1 MAEFEALSHK
11 QITKLSQE
19 NQTLSKDLEDTQQSL
34 KQSAELEES
43 SSKGQRATKKVD
55 KADPEM

>member
-1 MAEFEALSHK
+1 MRIFLLGLIS
-11 QITKLSQE
+11 ITLLISCGTAQP
-19 NQTLSKDLEDTQQSL
+19 SM

-43 SSKGQRATKKVD
+43 SSKGQRDTKKVD

>member
-1 MAEFEALSHK
+1 MRIILLGLIS
-11 QITKLSQE
+11 
-19 NQTLSKDLEDTQQSL
+19 TLLLISCGTAQPSM

>member
-1 MAEFEALSHK
+1 MRIFLLGLISISILTSCGTA
-11 QITKLSQE
+11 
-19 NQTLSKDLEDTQQSL
+19 QSSM
-34 KQSAELEES
+34 KQSSELEES

>member
-1 MAEFEALSHK
+1 MRIILLGLISILLLISCGTAQPSM
-11 QITKLSQE
+11 
-19 NQTLSKDLEDTQQSL
+19 

>member
-1 MAEFEALSHK
+1 MRIFL
-11 QITKLSQE
+11 LGLFCL
-19 NQTLSKDLEDTQQSL
+19 TLLISCGTAQQSL

-55 KADPEM
+55 KAGPEM

>member
-1 MAEFEALSHK
+1 MRIFLLGLFS
-11 QITKLSQE
+11 L
-19 NQTLSKDLEDTQQSL
+19 TLLISCGTAQQSL

>member
-1 MAEFEALSHK
+1 MRIVLLGLICSFLLLSCGTA
-11 QITKLSQE
+11 QPSM
-19 NQTLSKDLEDTQQSL
+19 

-55 KADPEM
+55 KADAEF